1 MGQHRPLSPQLYPT
15 LSNSIQLYPTLSNS
29 IPPNPIRFHSIYPSF
44 IHLLPHSIPFTLSYY
59 FHPFEILN
67 FYILHPSLQLK
78 YYLKYCI
85 FQELNREILVDL
97 NRKSGTIASTYN

>member
-15 LSNSIQLYPTLSNS
+15 LSHSIQLYPTLSNS
-29 IPPNPIRFHSIYPSF
+29 IPFNPTLSNSIPPDPIHS
-44 IHLLPHSIPFTLSYY
+44 LPHSIPFTTIYY

-78 YYLKYCI
+78 YYLKYCV
-85 FQELNREILVDL
+85 FRN
-97 NRKSGTIASTYN
+97 

>member
-15 LSNSIQLYPTLSNS
+15 LSNP
-29 IPPNPIRFHSIYPSF
+29 IPSDP